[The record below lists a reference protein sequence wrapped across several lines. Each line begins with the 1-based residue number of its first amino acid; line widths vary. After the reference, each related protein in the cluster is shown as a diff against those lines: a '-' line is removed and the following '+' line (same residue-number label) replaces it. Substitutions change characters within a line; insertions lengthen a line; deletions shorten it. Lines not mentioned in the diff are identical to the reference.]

1 MNKNKWKF
9 KKQKDTRQSID
20 LKAQFKKV
28 DTGIKNGVFIFSH
41 PLTIEQIATK
51 LNTSSSDIIKYFFL
65 RGKMKNINTIL
76 DENEIGELCLEY
88 NYDFEKRV
96 EIDESNIL
104 TNLNVKDDESQLQP
118 RPPIV
123 TVMGHVDHGKTTLLD
138 FIRKSHVAK
147 GEAGGITQSIGAYQ
161 IDYKNNKITFIDTP
175 GHAAFTEMRAR
186 GANVTDIV
194 VLVVAA
200 DDGIKPQTIEAIDHA
215 RAANVPIIVFINKCD
230 KPNTN
235 VDLVLT
241 QLSEKNLTCE
251 EWGGETITIKGSA
264 LTGQN
269 VDSLLEAIIA
279 TSELQELKANPNRLG
294 LGVVIESS
302 LDKGLGPIATIIVKN
317 GSVIKGDMIIAGSCY
332 GRIRAMFDENNNE
345 VKVAKPSQPV
355 KVTGLNV
362 VPLAGDHF
370 AISNNEKDIKD
381 IAEKIRLYQIQQKN
395 AEHEILSKDE
405 KTNNKK
411 LIVIL
416 KTDVHGSLE
425 AIKNVLN
432 KTNVD
437 GVSLVVLR
445 AATGGITKSDIELAK
460 ASDGIIIGFN
470 VKPIKTIKDFAQ
482 NQQVQIYFFDVI
494 YHLAEEIE
502 NIMKGKLDPVFVE
515 EETGEAEVK
524 ELWRHTKIGV
534 IGGCIVTSGE
544 INRNDNVRL
553 IRDGVVVYKTKIGS
567 MRHQK
572 DDIIECPAGKEC
584 GITLENQND
593 IQVGDVIQ
601 SYKIIEKK

>member
-9 KKQKDTRQSID
+9 KKQKDIRQSID

-41 PLTIEQIATK
+41 PLTIEQIAAK
-51 LNTSSSDIIKYFFL
+51 LNKSSSDIIKYFFL
-65 RGKMKNINTIL
+65 KGKMKNINTIL

-251 EWGGETITIKGSA
+251 EWGGETIAIKGSA

-302 LDKGLGPIATIIVKN
+302 LDKGLGPVATIIVKN
-317 GSVIKGDMIIAGSCY
+317 GSVVKGDMIIAGSCY

-355 KVTGLNV
+355 KITGLNV

-370 AISNNEKDIKD
+370 AISNNERDIKD
-381 IAEKIRLYQIQQKN
+381 IAEKIRLYQIQQQN

-432 KTNVD
+432 KINVD

-460 ASDGIIIGFN
+460 ASGGIVIGFN

-572 DDIIECPAGKEC
+572 DDIIKCPAGKEC